1 MSVSF
6 RLTVERIMFYAMVV
20 IMVAARF
27 VPSAQCAGLAC
38 VLVALALLYAV
49 GSWWGLFP
57 AVPYGGVRC
66 AGAVSG
72 GYAPRGVGRC
82 GATPD
87 GDGACHVRCHVDCG
101 SMGAAEGG

>member
-20 IMVAARF
+20 IMIAARF

-38 VLVALALLYAV
+38 VLVALAAGGL
-49 GSWWGLFP
+49 GLFP
-57 AVPYGGVRC
+57 AVPYRVVRF
-66 AGAVSG
+66 AGAFSV
-72 GYAPRGVGRC
+72 GYASRGVGRC
-82 GATPD
+82 GGACD
-87 GDGACHVRCHVDCG
+87 GDGARHVRCHVDCG